1 MERHTTLV
9 VLLLAAGLAGC
20 DGSPVSVE
28 GLPMPTEPGSP
39 PAQSVAAASGLHGLW
54 TLQSL
59 QEPAGPVVTAPGQ
72 ERFTADFRTDG
83 RVHARADCNRCAAV
97 YEAGDGTLALNGLLA
112 CTRAYCQS
120 SPLDTT
126 YAKLLSEMASWSIE
140 KAVLE
145 LRSDAGTL
153 RFRR

>member
-1 MERHTTLV
+1 MKRQTALV
-9 VLLLAAGLAGC
+9 VLLLAVGLAGC
-20 DGSPVSVE
+20 NGSTVSVE

-39 PAQSVAAASGLHGLW
+39 PVQSVAAASGLHGLW
-54 TLQSL
+54 ALQSL
-59 QEPAGPVVTAPGQ
+59 QESAGPVVTAPGQ
-72 ERFTADFRTDG
+72 ERFTAEFRTDG
-83 RVHARADCNRCAAV
+83 RIHARADCNRCSAV
-97 YEAGDGTLALNGLLA
+97 YEAGDGTLALNGLMA

-126 YAKLLSEMASWSIE
+126 YAKLLGEVATWRVE
-140 KAVLE
+140 EATLE